1 MRVSPMHD
9 VGRASML
16 RTQENTR
23 DDGDLQEGD
32 GDEGGREEEVTHDDL
47 LRKKPSCV
55 RSVPPGDRIDA
66 LGLREG

>member
-1 MRVSPMHD
+1 MHD
-9 VGRASML
+9 AGRAPKSY
-16 RTQENTR
+16 TQKNAR